1 MSNIYV
7 QEPPCSGKV
16 TFETTVGEID
26 IELWSA
32 ECPKACRNFI
42 QLCMEG
48 YYNNTKFFR
57 VVPDFIVQGG
67 DPTNTGTGGESIW
80 GKPFKDEFHQRL
92 RMVRRGLVCMA
103 NAGKDDNGSQFFFTL
118 AATRELQNKHTV
130 FGKVGGDTIFNMLRL
145 ATGHLEDGD
154 RPKYP
159 HRIISCQVQVNPFDD
174 IVPRETISQELDD
187 EKAKKKKK
195 KSKAKAHKAFNVLS
209 FGAEAEEEEED
220 LVQAIGADKGKSKS
234 AHDLARDP
242 KLGGLDE
249 HQARD
254 ELGLEEDESSE
265 EDEDEDAEELKK
277 QKAQEKL
284 DSVKNKLVKRK
295 AEKEMMDIRTKVKKT
310 NAVEEF
316 IKKEQSKAENEEDF
330 EGDYE
335 CPILKDKARKKME
348 IQKELKALTK
358 ELRPKKK
365 KERME
370 ELEEEE
376 KEEEKVESKEKN
388 DVLDNYHKEK
398 KRYAEVKAAKPIPK
412 QKASR
417 EEQTLALL
425 AKFKQ
430 KLSGIKYG
438 EDEEEKDAAVKE
450 TKKDDEKTEEEDEE
464 IVGDDWMKNTLVFE
478 NDAPVL
484 AKDASSKDDD
494 WFDIYDPRNPINK
507 RRRENDAQD
516 GRKREKDRMRRVI

>member
-7 QEPPCSGKV
+7 QEPPCEGKV
-16 TFETTVGEID
+16 TLETTVGDID
-26 IELWSA
+26 IELWSREA
-32 ECPKACRNFI
+32 PKAARNFI
-42 QLCMEG
+42 QLCLEG
-48 YYNNTKFFR
+48 YYTNTKFFR

-67 DPTNTGTGGESIW
+67 DPTNTGTGGESVY

-130 FGKVGGDTIFNMLRL
+130 FGKVAGDTIFNMLRL

-159 HRIISCQVQVNPFDD
+159 HRITGAKVQVNPFDD
-174 IVPRETISQELDD
+174 IVPREVISQEV
-187 EKAKKKKK
+187 EKGKKKK

-220 LVQAIGADKGKSKS
+220 LEKALVESKGKTKS
-234 AHDLARDP
+234 AHDLANDP
-242 KLGGLDE
+242 GLRGGVDE

-254 ELGLEEDESSE
+254 ELGVEKSSSDEEE
-265 EDEDEDAEELKK
+265 EDEDEAERRREQA
-277 QKAQEKL
+277 QKNL

-295 AEKEMMDIRTKVKKT
+295 AEKEMMDVRTKVKKT
-310 NAVEEF
+310 DAVEEF
-316 IKKEQSKAENEEDF
+316 IKKEQSMAENNEDF
-330 EGDYE
+330 EGEYE
-335 CPILKDKARKKME
+335 CPLLKKQAMKKQE

-365 KERME
+365 KTTKDKVESE
-370 ELEEEE
+370 EEEE
-376 KEEEKVESKEKN
+376 KEVVKN
-388 DVLDNYHKEK
+388 DVLDTFHKEQ
-398 KRYAEVKAAKPIPK
+398 KRYAEVKANRPIPK

-417 EEQTLALL
+417 EEQTMALL
-425 AKFKQ
+425 AKFKA
-430 KLSGIKYG
+430 KLSGLRADDDEDEKKEEKDG
-438 EDEEEKDAAVKE
+438 ENKDDDDEEEIE
-450 TKKDDEKTEEEDEE
+450 
-464 IVGDDWMKNTLVFE
+464 GDDWMNKGSKGLVFE
-478 NDAPVL
+478 NDGPIL

-507 RRRENDAQD
+507 RRREQDASA
-516 GRKREKDRMRRVI
+516 GRLGGQNKEKNRRTQHF